1 MISPNNCRSM
11 STDPQ
16 PPSSTPTESL
26 PTTDDTGA
34 SDNVAIVAASVTAG
48 VVGGLVVLAVVI
60 AIVALIVRRKKHKKT
75 KPKLM

>member
-26 PTTDDTGA
+26 PTTDTGA
-34 SDNVAIVAASVTAG
+34 SDNVAIIAASVTAG

-60 AIVALIVRRKKHKKT
+60 ATVALIVRRKKHKKT